1 MTTNTIAE
9 KGFLYPEIFRGL
21 IEAAIWTN
29 EEQLCEEAEREYEHQ
44 PAYRG
49 DWVPEKAGISIDD
62 FAPSAIAYLEDLCRR
77 FESTFSEFCISP
89 DEYFN
94 KIPVNHTELEYVGI
108 DLWLTIC
115 GHGAGF
121 WDGDWDDR
129 IATQLSEWCR
139 KHGDIELYVGDDQLI
154 YICGKESYSND

>member
-1 MTTNTIAE
+1 MTNAIAK
-9 KGFLYPEIFRGL
+9 KGFLYPEMFRGL

-29 EEQLCEEAEREYEHQ
+29 DEFREDGLD
-44 PAYRG
+44 A
-49 DWVPEKAGISIDD
+49 DISD
-62 FAPSAIAYLEDLCRR
+62 FADSSIAYLEDLCRQ
-77 FESTFSEFCISP
+77 FESVFPEFCVSP
-89 DEYFN
+89 SEYLTRE
-94 KIPVNHTELEYVGI
+94 PVNCTELEFIGH

-115 GHGAGF
+115 GHGCGF